1 MRWDIMSEVIQF
13 PKEKEY
19 TVEFI
24 LADNVSM
31 KSSEHEIH
39 WKIEYNQGVAKLKA
53 RTKEQAKQYITE
65 CVKVL
70 DLIE

>member
-1 MRWDIMSEVIQF
+1 
-13 PKEKEY
+13 
-19 TVEFI
+19 
-24 LADNVSM
+24 M

-70 DLIE
+70 DWIE